1 MVPKSPRQVT
11 GLPIHVL
18 YIDDELELLEIGKRF
33 LEKTGIFA
41 VTIHSSGG
49 PELDDLEDFSF
60 GAIVSDYQMPEMDGI
75 TFLKYLC
82 YQGDQTSF
90 ILFTGKDWEEIAI
103 EA

>member
-11 GLPIHVL
+11 GSPIQVH

-41 VTIHSSGG
+41 VTILSSGG
-49 PELDDLEDFSF
+49 PKLDDLEDFSF
-60 GAIVSDYQMPEMDGI
+60 GGIVSDYQLPEMNGI

-103 EA
+103 VA